1 MEGKRSLIEI
11 RLTFKSKRIDLVVK
25 NKVGGKW
32 KSLSIHRKAS
42 QSSTRCGLSFRDSS
56 ALAEHMSSELHKK
69 KVLLLINTL
78 LEVKIGN
85 KYQITTNMPTH

>member
-11 RLTFKSKRIDLVVK
+11 RLTFKSKRIDLVIK

-32 KSLSIHRKAS
+32 KSLSIHRKPS

-56 ALAEHMSSELHKK
+56 ALAEHMSSKLHRK
-69 KVLLLINTL
+69 KVLILINKL
-78 LEVKIGN
+78 LEAKIGN
-85 KYQITTNMPTH
+85 KCQITTNMPTH